1 MAEKKN
7 QPPVGGIAT
16 GLVIKDQG
24 KVSYNG
30 PKTVTTPDVAKAKAK
45 PGRKRGMGAA
55 LRDDGFIYC

>member
-7 QPPVGGIAT
+7 QPPVGGVAT

-30 PKTVTTPDVAKAKAK
+30 PKTVTTPQVAKAQIKT
-45 PGRKRGMGAA
+45 GVKRGMGAA
-55 LRDDGFIYC
+55 LRDDGFISC